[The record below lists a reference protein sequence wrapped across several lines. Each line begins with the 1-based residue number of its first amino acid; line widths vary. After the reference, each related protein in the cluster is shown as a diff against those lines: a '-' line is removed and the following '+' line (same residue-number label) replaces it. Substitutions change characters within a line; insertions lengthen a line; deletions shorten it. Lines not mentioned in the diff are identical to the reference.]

1 MKLLS
6 EINKSDKHTYLN
18 FKSKITNY
26 EAVMKYTIE
35 NNI

>member
-1 MKLLS
+1 MP
-6 EINKSDKHTYLN
+6 NHQYMN

-26 EAVMKYTIE
+26 EAVMKFTIE